1 MSELWMNQGPPHAT
15 HRIVFL
21 AAPGVEML
29 DLVGPLQV
37 FARASEMYGRAN
49 TGSPAIYSV
58 EVVTI
63 SPRRSLIANCGL
75 RITADRTFRE
85 VRGRIDTL
93 LVAGGEAIEENEI
106 SPEAV
111 RWLKRI
117 SRRIRRVG
125 SVCTGAMLLAR
136 AGLLDGRRATT
147 HWNWCQT
154 LIKRAPRAEIDP
166 DPIFVRDGNVYT
178 SAGVTAGMDL
188 ALALVEED
196 HGSRLA
202 LQVARNLVLYLR
214 RPGGQ
219 SQFSA
224 ALSLQ
229 LTDRKPLRE
238 LEAWVLDNLNKPL
251 TVTVLAERVA
261 MSPRNFARVF
271 TKEMKTT
278 PARFVERLR
287 VEAARRRLE
296 ESQNSMDAIASECG
310 FGNVNSMRNVFQRA
324 LKIPP
329 GQYRRHFRHAKGST
343 QNRTQPIQ
351 SHGRDDAGSTYPR
364 WRREKDAGR
373 STIERDHN
381 PRSLQQCR
389 GCKNRR
395 VRLDRLSPGRKIQR
409 RLENHQ
415 RALGIEA

>member
-1 MSELWMNQGPPHAT
+1 LSAKRGFKNTPVFESGT
-15 HRIVFL
+15 RRIVFVSG
-21 AAPGVEML
+21 PKVEIL

-37 FARASEMYGRAN
+37 FARASDMYTRAN
-49 TGSPAIYSV
+49 PGAPSIYSV
-58 EVVTI
+58 EVVSI
-63 SPRRSLIANCGL
+63 SSSRSLIANCGV
-75 RITADRTFRE
+75 RITADGTFRE
-85 VRGRIDTL
+85 VRGKIDTL
-93 LVAGGEAIEENEI
+93 LVAGGDAIEQNEI
-106 SPEAV
+106 NAEAV

-117 SRRIRRVG
+117 STRIRRVG

-154 LIKRAPRAEIDP
+154 LIKRAPRARVER
-166 DPIFVRDGNVYT
+166 DPIFVRDENVYT

-229 LTDRKPLRE
+229 LTDRKPLLE
-238 LEAWVLDNLNKPL
+238 LEAWVLDNLQKPL
-251 TVTVLAERVA
+251 TVPLLAQRVA

-278 PARFVERLR
+278 PAKFVERLR

-296 ESQNSMDAIASECG
+296 ESHNSMETIADECG
-310 FGNVNSMRNVFQRA
+310 FGNVNSMRNVFQRTI
-324 LKIPP
+324 KIAP
-329 GQYRRHFRHAKGST
+329 GQYRRHFRHLKHPAK
-343 QNRTQPIQ
+343 
-351 SHGRDDAGSTYPR
+351 
-364 WRREKDAGR
+364 
-373 STIERDHN
+373 
-381 PRSLQQCR
+381 
-389 GCKNRR
+389 KN
-395 VRLDRLSPGRKIQR
+395 
-409 RLENHQ
+409 
-415 RALGIEA
+415 

>member
-1 MSELWMNQGPPHAT
+1 MKRKHRQSKSNINNQESVSPQT
-15 HRIVFL
+15 RRIVFV
-21 AAPGVEML
+21 AGPGVEIL

-37 FARASEMYGRAN
+37 FARASEMHSRAN
-49 TGSPAIYSV
+49 PGSAPIYLV
-58 EVVTI
+58 DVVTI
-63 SPRRSLIANCGL
+63 SSSRSLIANCCL
-75 RITADRTFRE
+75 RVTAHRTFRE
-85 VRGRIDTL
+85 VRGKIDTL
-93 LVAGGEAIEENEI
+93 LVAGGEAIEKNEI

-117 SRRIRRVG
+117 APRIRRVG

-154 LIKRAPRAEIDP
+154 LIKRAPRADVDP
-166 DPIFVRDGNVYT
+166 DPIFVRDENVYT

-188 ALALVEED
+188 ALAMVEED
-196 HGSRLA
+196 YGSRLA

-238 LEAWVLDNLNKPL
+238 LEAWVLGNLHKPL
-251 TVTVLAERVA
+251 TVPLLAQRVA

-278 PARFVERLR
+278 PAKFVERLR

-296 ESQNSMDAIASECG
+296 ESQNSMEMIADECG
-310 FGNVNSMRNVFQRA
+310 FGNVNSMRNVFQRT
-324 LKIPP
+324 LKIAP
-329 GQYRRHFRHAKGST
+329 GQYRRHFRHVRHPLKAKIKT
-343 QNRTQPIQ
+343 
-351 SHGRDDAGSTYPR
+351 
-364 WRREKDAGR
+364 
-373 STIERDHN
+373 
-381 PRSLQQCR
+381 
-389 GCKNRR
+389 
-395 VRLDRLSPGRKIQR
+395 
-409 RLENHQ
+409 
-415 RALGIEA
+415 

>member
-1 MSELWMNQGPPHAT
+1 MTPNQNDGNLARTSAT
-15 HRIVFL
+15 RRIVFV
-21 AAPGVEML
+21 AAGGVEIL

-37 FARASEMYGRAN
+37 FARASDMHSRTN
-49 TGSPAIYSV
+49 PGSPRIYSV
-58 EVVTI
+58 EVATI
-63 SPRRSLIANCGL
+63 SSRRSLIANCGL
-75 RITADRTFRE
+75 RITADKTFRE

-93 LVAGGEAIEENEI
+93 LVAGGNAIEQNEI
-106 SPEAV
+106 NAEAV
-111 RWLKRI
+111 RWLKKI
-117 SRRIRRVG
+117 SPRIRRVG

-147 HWNWCQT
+147 HWNWCHT
-154 LIKRAPRAEIDP
+154 LIKRAPRASVES
-166 DPIFVRDGNVYT
+166 DPIFVRDENIYT

-238 LEAWVLDNLNKPL
+238 LESWVLDNLHKPL
-251 TVTVLAERVA
+251 SVPVLAQRVA

-271 TKEMKTT
+271 TKEMKIT
-278 PARFVERLR
+278 PAKFVERLR

-296 ESQNSMDAIASECG
+296 ESQNSMEMIASECG
-310 FGNVNSMRNVFQRA
+310 FGNVNAMRNVFQRA
-324 LKIPP
+324 LRTPP
-329 GQYRRHFRHAKGST
+329 GQYRRHFRHVKQSSEAKKKG
-343 QNRTQPIQ
+343 
-351 SHGRDDAGSTYPR
+351 
-364 WRREKDAGR
+364 
-373 STIERDHN
+373 
-381 PRSLQQCR
+381 
-389 GCKNRR
+389 
-395 VRLDRLSPGRKIQR
+395 
-409 RLENHQ
+409 
-415 RALGIEA
+415 

>member
-1 MSELWMNQGPPHAT
+1 MFVAG
-15 HRIVFL
+15 
-21 AAPGVEML
+21 PGVEIL

-37 FARASEMYGRAN
+37 FARASEMHAREN
-49 TGSPAIYSV
+49 PGSPPIYSV
-58 EVVTI
+58 EVATV
-63 SPRRSLIANCGL
+63 SSSRSLIANCGV

-85 VRGRIDTL
+85 VRGKIDTL
-93 LVAGGEAIEENEI
+93 LVAGGDAIEQNEI
-106 SPEAV
+106 DPEAV

-117 SRRIRRVG
+117 SPRIRRVG

-154 LIKRAPRAEIDP
+154 LIKRAPRARVDA
-166 DPIFVRDGNVYT
+166 DPIFVRDENVYT

-238 LEAWVLDNLNKPL
+238 LEAWVLDNLQKPL
-251 TVTVLAERVA
+251 TVPLLAERVA

-278 PARFVERLR
+278 PAKFVERLR

-296 ESQNSMDAIASECG
+296 ESHNSMEMIADECG
-310 FGNVNSMRNVFQRA
+310 FGNVNSMRNVFQRT
-324 LKIPP
+324 LKIAP
-329 GQYRRHFRHAKGST
+329 GQYRRHFRHVKHPPKAKIK
-343 QNRTQPIQ
+343 R
-351 SHGRDDAGSTYPR
+351 
-364 WRREKDAGR
+364 
-373 STIERDHN
+373 
-381 PRSLQQCR
+381 
-389 GCKNRR
+389 
-395 VRLDRLSPGRKIQR
+395 
-409 RLENHQ
+409 
-415 RALGIEA
+415 

>member
-1 MSELWMNQGPPHAT
+1 LKSKRELKNNNSSFEPRT
-15 HRIVFL
+15 RRIVFV
-21 AAPGVEML
+21 AAPGVEIL

-37 FARASEMYGRAN
+37 FARASEMQAREN
-49 TGSPAIYSV
+49 PGSPPIYSV
-58 EVVTI
+58 EVATI
-63 SPRRSLIANCGL
+63 SSRRSLSANCGVH
-75 RITADRTFRE
+75 ITAHRTFRE
-85 VRGRIDTL
+85 VRGKVDTL
-93 LVAGGEAIEENEI
+93 LVAGGNAIEQNEI
-106 SPEAV
+106 KPAAV
-111 RWLKRI
+111 RWLKKI
-117 SRRIRRVG
+117 SPRVRRVG

-147 HWNWCQT
+147 HWNWCHT
-154 LIKRAPRAEIDP
+154 LIKRAPHARVES
-166 DPIFVRDGNVYT
+166 DPIFVRDENVYT

-238 LEAWVLDNLNKPL
+238 LEAWVLDNLHKPL
-251 TVTVLAERVA
+251 TVPRLAERVA

-278 PARFVERLR
+278 PAKFVERLR

-296 ESQNSMDAIASECG
+296 ESHNSMEMIATECG
-310 FGNVNSMRNVFQRA
+310 FGNVNSMRNVFQRT
-324 LKIPP
+324 LKIAP
-329 GQYRRHFRHAKGST
+329 GQYRRHFRHVKYST
-343 QNRTQPIQ
+343 Q
-351 SHGRDDAGSTYPR
+351 
-364 WRREKDAGR
+364 
-373 STIERDHN
+373 
-381 PRSLQQCR
+381 
-389 GCKNRR
+389 
-395 VRLDRLSPGRKIQR
+395 KI
-409 RLENHQ
+409 
-415 RALGIEA
+415 

>member
-1 MSELWMNQGPPHAT
+1 VTRNQNDGNLARTSAT
-15 HRIVFL
+15 RRIVFV
-21 AAPGVEML
+21 AAPGTEIL

-37 FARASEMYGRAN
+37 FARASDMYCRENPGAL
-49 TGSPAIYSV
+49 PVYSV
-58 EVVTI
+58 EVVSI
-63 SPRRSLIANCGL
+63 SSGRSLTANCGL
-75 RITADRTFRE
+75 HFNADKTFRA
-85 VRGRIDTL
+85 VSGKIDTL
-93 LVAGGEAIEENEI
+93 LVAGGNAIEQNEI
-106 SPEAV
+106 NPEAV
-111 RWLKRI
+111 RWLKKI
-117 SRRIRRVG
+117 SPRIRRVG

-147 HWNWCQT
+147 HWNWCHT
-154 LIKRAPRAEIDP
+154 LIKRAPRASVES
-166 DPIFVRDGNVYT
+166 DPIFVRDENIYT

-238 LEAWVLDNLNKPL
+238 LEAWVLDNLHNPL
-251 TVTVLAERVA
+251 TVPLLAQRVA

-271 TKEMKTT
+271 AKEMKTT
-278 PARFVERLR
+278 PAKFVERLR

-296 ESQNSMDAIASECG
+296 ESHSSMEMIASECG
-310 FGNVNSMRNVFQRA
+310 FGNVNLMRNVFQRA

-329 GQYRRHFRHAKGST
+329 GHYRRHFRHAK
-343 QNRTQPIQ
+343 
-351 SHGRDDAGSTYPR
+351 H
-364 WRREKDAGR
+364 
-373 STIERDHN
+373 
-381 PRSLQQCR
+381 SL
-389 GCKNRR
+389 KNN
-395 VRLDRLSPGRKIQR
+395 KKK
-409 RLENHQ
+409 
-415 RALGIEA
+415 

>member
-1 MSELWMNQGPPHAT
+1 MDTQRLGGFVRSRRVNRLFNKEHVQPRTRRVVFIAGPGT
-15 HRIVFL
+15 EI
-21 AAPGVEML
+21 L

-37 FARASEMYGRAN
+37 FARAAEMFGRQN
-49 TGSPAIYSV
+49 PGSPPIYSV
-58 EVVTI
+58 EVVTT
-63 SPRRSLIANCGL
+63 SAHRSFVANCGL
-75 RITADRTFRE
+75 RVTAHKTFRRL
-85 VRGRIDTL
+85 RGKIDTL
-93 LVAGGEAIEENEI
+93 LIAGGSAIEQDEI
-106 SPEAV
+106 SSDVV
-111 RWLKRI
+111 RWLRKI
-117 SRRIRRVG
+117 AGRIRRIG

-147 HWNWCQT
+147 HWNWCHV
-154 LIKRAPRAEIDP
+154 LIKRAPRANVDP
-166 DPIFVRDGNVYT
+166 NPIFVRDENVYT

-196 HGSRLA
+196 YGSRLA

-238 LEAWVLDNLNKPL
+238 LESWVLDNLNKPL
-251 TVTVLAERVA
+251 NVPVLAQRVA

-278 PARFVERLR
+278 PAKFVERLR

-296 ESQNSMDAIASECG
+296 ESQNSMETIAGECG

-324 LKIPP
+324 LKIAP
-329 GQYRRHFRHAKGST
+329 GQYRRHFRSGHHLKRRPKAKAS
-343 QNRTQPIQ
+343 
-351 SHGRDDAGSTYPR
+351 
-364 WRREKDAGR
+364 
-373 STIERDHN
+373 
-381 PRSLQQCR
+381 
-389 GCKNRR
+389 
-395 VRLDRLSPGRKIQR
+395 VR
-409 RLENHQ
+409 
-415 RALGIEA
+415 

>member
-1 MSELWMNQGPPHAT
+1 MFVAG
-15 HRIVFL
+15 
-21 AAPGVEML
+21 PGVEIL

-37 FARASEMYGRAN
+37 FARASEMHAKDN
-49 TGSPAIYSV
+49 PGSPPIYAIDV
-58 EVVTI
+58 ANI
-63 SPRRSLIANCGL
+63 SSRRSLIANCGL
-75 RITADRTFRE
+75 RINADKTLRDLS
-85 VRGRIDTL
+85 GKIDTL
-93 LVAGGEAIEENEI
+93 LVAGGDAIEQNEI
-106 SPEAV
+106 NPEAV
-111 RWLKRI
+111 RWLRRT
-117 SRRIRRVG
+117 SPRIRRIG

-154 LIKRAPRAEIDP
+154 LIKRAPRADVDP
-166 DPIFVRDGNVYT
+166 DPIFVRDENVYT

-229 LTDRKPLRE
+229 LTDRKPLRD
-238 LEAWVLDNLNKPL
+238 LEAWVLDNLQKPL
-251 TVTVLAERVA
+251 TVPLLAERIA

-278 PARFVERLR
+278 PAKFVESLR

-296 ESQNSMDAIASECG
+296 ESHNSLEMIAGECG
-310 FGNVNSMRNVFQRA
+310 FGNVNSMRNVFQRT
-324 LKIPP
+324 LKIAPA
-329 GQYRRHFRHAKGST
+329 QYRRHFRHLKHPPKAKIK
-343 QNRTQPIQ
+343 R
-351 SHGRDDAGSTYPR
+351 
-364 WRREKDAGR
+364 
-373 STIERDHN
+373 
-381 PRSLQQCR
+381 
-389 GCKNRR
+389 
-395 VRLDRLSPGRKIQR
+395 
-409 RLENHQ
+409 
-415 RALGIEA
+415 

>member
-1 MSELWMNQGPPHAT
+1 MTNNRRTAGPGRT
-15 HRIVFL
+15 RRIVFV
-21 AAPGVEML
+21 AASGVEIL

-37 FARASEMYGRAN
+37 FARASEMHTREN
-49 TGSPAIYSV
+49 PGSPPIYSV

-63 SPRRSLIANCGL
+63 SSRRSLIANCGL
-75 RITADRTFRE
+75 RITADRAFNE
-85 VRGRIDTL
+85 LRGKIDTL
-93 LVAGGEAIEENEI
+93 LVAGGDAIEQNEI
-106 SPEAV
+106 SPQAV
-111 RWLKRI
+111 TWLKRL
-117 SRRIRRVG
+117 SGRIRRVA

-166 DPIFVRDGNVYT
+166 DPIFIRDKNVYT

-188 ALALVEED
+188 ALAMVEED
-196 HGSRLA
+196 HGTRLA

-238 LEAWVLDNLNKPL
+238 LEAWVLDNLHKQLNVP
-251 TVTVLAERVA
+251 VLAQRLS

-278 PARFVERLR
+278 PAKFVERLR

-296 ESQNSMDAIASECG
+296 ESQNSMEMIADECG
-310 FGNVNSMRNVFQRA
+310 FGNVNSMRNVFQRT
-324 LKIPP
+324 LKITP
-329 GQYRRHFRHAKGST
+329 GQYRRHFRHAKDTS
-343 QNRTQPIQ
+343 N
-351 SHGRDDAGSTYPR
+351 
-364 WRREKDAGR
+364 
-373 STIERDHN
+373 
-381 PRSLQQCR
+381 
-389 GCKNRR
+389 
-395 VRLDRLSPGRKIQR
+395 
-409 RLENHQ
+409 
-415 RALGIEA
+415 